1 VGFVYVDVTLRGLRG
16 SRTLR
21 MLVDTGSTYIVV
33 KPEVVEELGFTR
45 TPYTARLVLAGGRV
59 VGANVY
65 VGEAEVRGRRGPVLV
80 VGYETP
86 VPLLGVYALE
96 TLGFKVNPVT
106 GGLEEVSPESGYLL
120 GLM

>member
-1 VGFVYVDVTLRGLRG
+1 VGFLDVTLRGLKG

-33 KPEVVEELGFTR
+33 EPGVVGELGFIR

-59 VGANVY
+59 VDANVY
-65 VGEAEVRGRRGPVLV
+65 VGEAEVMGRRGPVLV

-96 TLGFKVNPVT
+96 TLGFK
-106 GGLEEVSPESGYLL
+106 G
-120 GLM
+120 

>member
-1 VGFVYVDVTLRGLRG
+1 VGFLDVTLRGLRG

-33 KPEVVEELGFTR
+33 EPGVVGELGFIK

-59 VGANVY
+59 VDVNVY
-65 VGEAEVRGRRGPVLV
+65 VGEAEVMGRRGPVLV
-80 VGYETP
+80 VGYEIP

-96 TLGFKVNPVT
+96 TLGFK
-106 GGLEEVSPESGYLL
+106 G
-120 GLM
+120 

>member
-1 VGFVYVDVTLRGLRG
+1 VGFLDVTLRGLRG

-21 MLVDTGSTYIVV
+21 MLVDTSSTYV
-33 KPEVVEELGFTR
+33 VVEPGVVGELGFIR

-59 VGANVY
+59 VDVNVY

-106 GGLEEVSPESGYLL
+106 GGLEEVSPEGGYLL
-120 GLM
+120 GLK

>member
-1 VGFVYVDVTLRGLRG
+1 VGFLDVTLRGLRG

-21 MLVDTGSTYIVV
+21 MLVDIGSTYVVV
-33 KPEVVEELGFTR
+33 KPGVVEELDLIR

-59 VGANVY
+59 VDANVY

-86 VPLLGVYALE
+86 VPLLGV
-96 TLGFKVNPVT
+96 
-106 GGLEEVSPESGYLL
+106 
-120 GLM
+120 